1 VEGKPREALADSIRG
16 RLPKWLRSPDFLL
29 IDFVPPVVFKVSREN
44 TMLDKFDAVILSL
57 LGLLFLTAFVP
68 SLQAYWL

>member
-1 VEGKPREALADSIRG
+1 
-16 RLPKWLRSPDFLL
+16 
-29 IDFVPPVVFKVSREN
+29 
-44 TMLDKFDAVILSL
+44 MDKFDAVILSL